1 MVHTV
6 QRQKLEIED
15 NMTNEH
21 LSKIASFYNTESNN
35 YDTGYSALVCKAED
49 HIVAEIIQPFLY
61 GNVLDIGAGSGLLCE
76 IATADNYYGIEL
88 SSGMTTLAKTKFPEN
103 NFSVA
108 DMHKLPFPDNFFDNI
123 ISLYGPISYSLSPSE
138 LIAEIKR
145 VLKPGGHVALMP
157 YTLRVGH
164 GLDMGG
170 YSTATEQNIEKKFY
184 TEATAKELLAGFAK
198 TKVQGIN
205 FFLNTEIRF
214 SQEMNDNNYWTE
226 ESMIDF
232 LKKERGFQD
241 NLKPE
246 MARHMIV
253 TAQKPK

>member
-1 MVHTV
+1 MA
-6 QRQKLEIED
+6 
-15 NMTNEH
+15 NER
-21 LSKIASFYNTESNN
+21 LNKIASFYNTESSN

-49 HIVAEIIQPFLY
+49 VIVSEIIQPYLS

-76 IATADNYYGIEL
+76 IATVDNYYGIEL
-88 SSGMTTLAKTKFPEN
+88 SSGMATLAKSKFPEN

-123 ISLYGPISYSLSPSE
+123 ISLYGPISYSLTPNE

-164 GLDMGG
+164 RLEMGG
-170 YSTATEQNIEKKFY
+170 YSTATEKDIEKKFY
-184 TEATAKELLAGFAK
+184 TKAKAKNLLADFAE

-214 SQEMNDNNYWTE
+214 SEEMQNGDQWTE
-226 ESMIDF
+226 ETMVDF
-232 LKKERGFQD
+232 LRKEIYFQN

-246 MARHMIV
+246 MARHMVV

>member
-1 MVHTV
+1 MA
-6 QRQKLEIED
+6 
-15 NMTNEH
+15 NER
-21 LSKIASFYNTESNN
+21 LNKIASFYNTESTN

-49 HIVAEIIQPFLY
+49 VIVSEIIQPYLS

-76 IATADNYYGIEL
+76 IATVDNYYGIEL
-88 SSGMTTLAKTKFPEN
+88 SSGMTTLAKSKFPEN

-123 ISLYGPISYSLSPSE
+123 ISLYGPISYSLTPSE
-138 LIAEIKR
+138 LITEIKR

-164 GLDMGG
+164 GLEMGG
-170 YSTATEQNIEKKFY
+170 YSTAIEKDIEKKFY
-184 TEATAKELLAGFAK
+184 TKEIANNLLADFAE
-198 TKVQGIN
+198 TRVQGIN

-214 SQEMNDNNYWTE
+214 SEEMQSGDQWTE
-226 ESMIDF
+226 ETMVDF
-232 LKKERGFQD
+232 LRKEICFQD

-253 TAQKPK
+253 TAKKPK

>member
-1 MVHTV
+1 MA
-6 QRQKLEIED
+6 
-15 NMTNEH
+15 NEH
-21 LSKIASFYNTESNN
+21 LNKIASFYNTESNN

-49 HIVAEIIQPFLY
+49 IIVSEIIQPYLS

-76 IATADNYYGIEL
+76 IATVDNYYGIEL
-88 SSGMTTLAKTKFPEN
+88 SSGMTTLAKSKFPEN

-123 ISLYGPISYSLSPSE
+123 ISLYGPISYSLIPDE

-164 GLDMGG
+164 GLEMGG
-170 YSTATEQNIEKKFY
+170 YSTATEKDIEKKFY
-184 TEATAKELLAGFAK
+184 TKEIANNLLADFAE

-214 SQEMNDNNYWTE
+214 SEEMQNGDQWTE
-226 ESMIDF
+226 ETMVDF
-232 LKKERGFQD
+232 LRKEIYFQD

-253 TAQKPK
+253 TAKKPK

>member
-1 MVHTV
+1 MA
-6 QRQKLEIED
+6 
-15 NMTNEH
+15 NER
-21 LSKIASFYNTESNN
+21 LNKIASFYNTESSN

-49 HIVAEIIQPFLY
+49 VIVSEIIQPYLS

-76 IATADNYYGIEL
+76 IATVDNYYGIEL
-88 SSGMTTLAKTKFPEN
+88 SSGMATLAKSKFPEN

-123 ISLYGPISYSLSPSE
+123 ISLYGPISYSLTPNE

-164 GLDMGG
+164 RLEMGG
-170 YSTATEQNIEKKFY
+170 YSTATEKDIEKKFY
-184 TEATAKELLAGFAK
+184 TKAKAKNLLADFAE

-214 SQEMNDNNYWTE
+214 SEEMQNGDLWTE
-226 ESMIDF
+226 ETMVDF
-232 LKKERGFQD
+232 LRKEIYFQD

-253 TAQKPK
+253 TAKKLK

>member
-1 MVHTV
+1 
-6 QRQKLEIED
+6 
-15 NMTNEH
+15 MTNEH
-21 LSKIASFYNTESNN
+21 LSKIASFYNTESSN

-49 HIVAEIIQPFLY
+49 VIVSEIIQPYLS

-76 IATADNYYGIEL
+76 IATVDNYYGIEL
-88 SSGMTTLAKTKFPEN
+88 SSRMTTLAKSKFPEN

-123 ISLYGPISYSLSPSE
+123 ISLYGPISYSLIPGE

-164 GLDMGG
+164 GLELGG
-170 YSTATEQNIEKKFY
+170 YSTASKKDIEKKFY
-184 TEATAKELLAGFAK
+184 TAETAKSLLADFVE

-214 SQEMNDNNYWTE
+214 SEEMQNGDQWTE
-226 ESMIDF
+226 ETMVDF
-232 LKKERGFQD
+232 LRKEIYFQD

-253 TAQKPK
+253 TAKKLK